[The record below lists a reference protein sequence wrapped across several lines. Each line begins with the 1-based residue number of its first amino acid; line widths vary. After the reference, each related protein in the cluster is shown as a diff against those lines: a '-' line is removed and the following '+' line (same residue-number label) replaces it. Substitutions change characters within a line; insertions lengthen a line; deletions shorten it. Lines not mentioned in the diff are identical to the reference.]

1 MVSDDSGMRP
11 HDVEPD
17 SSLESARPLVS
28 IVVPVFNEANNV
40 TWLHQEV
47 TRVFSSL
54 AAEYDY
60 EIVFTDNHSVDNTF
74 ERLAEMGARDPHI
87 RVIRFSRNFG
97 FNCSVMTGYRMSRGD
112 AAIQIDCDL
121 QDPPDMFIEFL
132 RLWRAG
138 HDVVVGVRRKRDEG
152 RFRQFQ
158 RRVFYRLMDKL
169 TNENLV
175 VDSGDFRL
183 IDRSIIDQL
192 RWIDD
197 VNPFTRGLTS
207 SLASNQIGVLYDRR
221 ARQFD
226 KSKYPFR
233 RLFGLALD
241 GVIAHSVLPLRIASF
256 IGLAIAF
263 GAVILSVSYIIGRLF
278 FEGAWPSGFATI
290 AVLLLFGIGLNAIFL
305 GIIGEYL
312 GRIYLQV
319 RHRPLTVIEKT
330 VNCNGDDFSSEQL
343 RHYTNSTSMSGR
355 REPAA

>member
-1 MVSDDSGMRP
+1 MASDDSGMRP
-11 HDVEPD
+11 HGVEPD
-17 SSLESARPLVS
+17 SSRDSVRPLIS

-40 TWLHQEV
+40 ARLHQEV

-60 EIVFTDNHSVDNTF
+60 EIVFTDNHSGDNTF
-74 ERLAEMGARDPHI
+74 ERLTEMATRDPHI

-97 FNCSVMTGYRMSRGD
+97 FNRSVMTGYRMSRGD

-138 HDVVVGVRRKRDEG
+138 HDAVVGVRRKRDEG
-152 RFRQFQ
+152 RFLQFQ
-158 RRVFYRLMDKL
+158 RRVFYRLMDTL
-169 TNENLV
+169 TDENLV

-207 SLASNQIGVLYDRR
+207 SLASNQIGVPYDRR

-241 GVIAHSVLPLRIASF
+241 GVVAHSVLPLRIATF

-263 GAVILSVSYIIGRLF
+263 GAVVLSVLYIIGRLF
-278 FEGAWPSGFATI
+278 FEASWPSGFATI

-312 GRIYLQV
+312 GRIYLQI
-319 RHRPLTVIEKT
+319 RHRPLTVIERT
-330 VNCNGDDFSSEQL
+330 VNCNRNDFGSWPL
-343 RHYTNSTSMSGR
+343 PLYTNSTSMHGQK
-355 REPAA
+355 EPPA